1 MLAIP
6 MDFAR
11 VYDVLNEL
19 LAAEWTSLLPRLVE
33 CSAFVPTTE
42 AIDAQNVEQMASA
55 QQACVGRLAE
65 TLLDLGGE
73 PRPFTGDIAF
83 ARFHYVDLDTLLPYA
98 LAGEEALA
106 SKYQAALDELSGC
119 PQAIAMVAEIGT
131 QHRVWAEA
139 LRKFADKAG
148 TSC

>member
-1 MLAIP
+1 MASL
-6 MDFAR
+6 MDLSR

-19 LAAEWTSLLPRLVE
+19 LAAEQSSLLPRLVE

-42 AIDAQNVEQMASA
+42 AIDAQHVEQMAAA

-83 ARFHYVDLDTLLPYA
+83 ARFHYVDLDTLLPHA

-106 SKYQAALDELSGC
+106 SKYQAALDDLSDC
-119 PQAIAMVAEIGT
+119 PRAAAMAAEIGT
-131 QHRVWAEA
+131 HHRVWAEA
-139 LRKFADKAG
+139 LRKLADRAVIAG
-148 TSC
+148 